1 MVDGVAEDEESM
13 EGDEENYM
21 IRASRQTEI
30 EENKVS
36 ASTYSRMRSYCLR
49 SLNLFVLYSTMK
61 IHKRRQLTISWGPLR
76 ARARIVGVQSQIKI
90 NLVSKEITRARL
102 ALRHA
107 HPDSCLQVESVT
119 QEALLLS
126 KQAYASRNA
135 TRCSVVDVAVD
146 LQVSQLKSIQS

>member
-61 IHKRRQLTISWGPLR
+61 IHKRRQLTIS
-76 ARARIVGVQSQIKI
+76 
-90 NLVSKEITRARL
+90 
-102 ALRHA
+102 
-107 HPDSCLQVESVT
+107 
-119 QEALLLS
+119 
-126 KQAYASRNA
+126 
-135 TRCSVVDVAVD
+135 
-146 LQVSQLKSIQS
+146 